1 MGWKDFLQ
9 QDNEWEKKRQKER
22 EENFARI
29 NQQEE
34 ARQEFNRNLPSRP
47 PLPGLNSNVNK
58 GWEGFAKIVSPI
70 TKSMKF
76 IDESIAKNPFLNN
89 INVTAGETVLGKGN
103 LAPDATGYK
112 YSRSTGNKFAD
123 FTSSTIGNIGG
134 LKATP
139 VDFSGQNNLLNFSD
153 DIAEYGA
160 RKIATKLPPLPLPQ
174 ALKNIGTA
182 TMRGAI
188 DGGIGDVANAMRFD
202 EDPKEIA
209 KQGLQGALGG
219 ALMFGTGKAIGEGTN
234 AIRKGLDL
242 PKINSMDFRAETQ
255 YKMDNPPK
263 PRVSGEFKIKNP
275 GIDNAYAEYEDA
287 VQAIQNYWGHWK
299 LDNAEIVLG
308 AEELGIDLN
317 GILRKM
323 QEAEKPFNFRP
334 LAERARMGQVA
345 GVIDNVPLEKPK
357 PKYELPTIENL
368 KKKLNTPNPNL
379 PLPPKIDNS
388 FEAFMERSKLP
399 DKFKTM
405 PLEVDLNPTRQLD
418 VKLNDNI
425 PKDVSK
431 GLEYAKGTE
440 FEGMTAKDLRSQRNK
455 LYRDYLDYME
465 NKKISQADEVY
476 SEIKKISDIIGEE
489 PIIDNVLSWKDKP
502 SLLLERETLDRNA
515 ESVMGNYAP
524 QFIKDYSDPIRAS
537 EAQRIRFMNDLRQ
550 QVQGLGIKAGS
561 KESEL
566 VQKFGEGDISLPQ
579 LQGMTKNW
587 KKVVEASEFFRKQ
600 YDNLL
605 NTTNEVLERNG
616 YSPIAKRENY
626 FPHMGELQGFMEKI
640 GIKTDEIPTQISGKT
655 KDFKPGKNFFANA
668 LHRRGEKTVYDAV
681 RGFDNYIEG
690 ASKLIHQTDNIQRLR
705 SLQAEIR
712 NIAKD
717 TQHLS
722 RFVSYLDEY
731 TNLFAG
737 KKGIIDRV
745 AEEKLGRSVYKTMDF
760 IRKQVGANMVGANIS
775 SALTNFIPLTQSVA
789 TTSKSA
795 AAKGLMETIG
805 SVLTG
810 ADDFVN
816 KSDFLTRRFGSDK
829 IALSKWEKAG
839 KGLAKPFEII
849 DNFTSQFIVR
859 SKYNELLSKGL
870 SSKQAMKQADNYAAR
885 LMTDKSVGQLPN
897 LFGSKTAG
905 MIAQFQSEVNNQLSF
920 IMKDLPK
927 MYKGEKLSTIKLGS
941 AVVQMALYSWVA
953 NNLFEQI
960 TGRRPAID
968 IIDFAFGTMEDS
980 KEKSPFE
987 TLKNAGDKIVDQL
1000 PLASIFTDGGRIP
1013 IGEPFQ
1019 GIKEA
1024 FVGGLKTA
1032 MKEQGGEKDL
1042 VDGLSKTLPYFLPS
1056 GGNQLRK
1063 SIKGIGALKDKGVYN
1078 SPFNMEKSELK
1089 YPVLPNM
1096 PNAVRGTLFGNSAF
1110 PEANEYYSNN
1120 RKPLSEKQ
1128 TSEYNRKIQLDY
1140 DPIEV
1145 YGKIIKEREDKA
1157 KKLKEKKNK
1166 K

>member
-112 YSRSTGNKFAD
+112 YSRSTGNKVAD
-123 FTSSTIGNIGG
+123 FASSTIGNIGG

-160 RKIATKLPPLPLPQ
+160 RKIATKLPPLPLPP
-174 ALKNIGTA
+174 AIKNIGMAA
-182 TMRGAI
+182 TRGAI
-188 DGGIGDVANAMRFD
+188 DGGLGDVANAMRFD

-317 GILRKM
+317 GILRRM
-323 QEAEKPFNFRP
+323 QEAEKPFNLRP
-334 LAERARMGQVA
+334 LAERARIGQVA
-345 GVIDNVPLEKPK
+345 GIIDNVPLEKPK

-405 PLEVDLNPTRQLD
+405 PLEADLNPTRQLD

-440 FEGMTAKDLRSQRNK
+440 FEGMGTRQLNSLNAKLDREYNELLNAGLEDRAQELVPKMKAVKDILGIEDLN
-455 LYRDYLDYME
+455 D
-465 NKKISQADEVY
+465 
-476 SEIKKISDIIGEE
+476 DI
-489 PIIDNVLSWKDKP
+489 LMWKDKNML
-502 SLLLERETLDRNA
+502 SYQRETFDRNLEDMIGKEKA
-515 ESVMGNYAP
+515 QKYI
-524 QFIKDYSDPIRAS
+524 QTYSDPLKAS
-537 EAQRIRFMNDLRQ
+537 EAERMRYLNDIRGKVKSF
-550 QVQGLGIKAGS
+550 GIKAGS

-566 VQKFGEGDISLPQ
+566 VQKFGEGEISLPQ
-579 LQGMTKNW
+579 LQGLTKDW
-587 KKVVEASEFFRKQ
+587 KRVVE
-600 YDNLL
+600 
-605 NTTNEVLERNG
+605 TTNFLRKYYDETLDAMNVVLERNG
-616 YSPIAKRENY
+616 YNPIPKRPDY
-626 FPHMGELQGFMEKI
+626 FPHQGELEGLLEKI
-640 GIKTDEIPTQISGKT
+640 GIESDALPTEISGRT
-655 KDFKPGKNFFANA
+655 AVFKPGKTFFGNA
-668 LHRRGEKTVYDAV
+668 LRRKGDKTVYDAI

-690 ASKLIHQTDNIQRLR
+690 ASKQIHLTDDIQRLR
-705 SLQAEIR
+705 GFENEVR
-712 NIAKD
+712 NIARD
-717 TQHLS
+717 SNHLS
-722 RFVSYLDEY
+722 NFVSYLNQY
-731 TNLFAG
+731 TNHIAG
-737 KKGIIDRV
+737 KKHDLDRSG
-745 AEEKLGRSVYKTMDF
+745 EGMLGRAIYKATNF
-760 IRKQVGANMVGANIS
+760 IKRQVGSNMVGANIS
-775 SALTNFIPLTQSVA
+775 SNLTNFIPLTQSIA
-789 TTSKSA
+789 TTDKKSV
-795 AAKGLMETIG
+795 AKGLAETLG
-805 SVLTG
+805 DLLSHS
-810 ADDFVN
+810 DDFTN

-829 IALSKWEKAG
+829 LAKTKWEKAG
-839 KGLAKPFEII
+839 GSISSVFEGI
-849 DNFTSQFIVR
+849 DKFTSTFIVR
-859 SKYNELLSKGL
+859 SKYNELVNKGINP
-870 SSKQAMKQADNYAAR
+870 KQAMKQADNYAAR
-885 LMTDKSVGQLPN
+885 LITDKSLGQLPTIFN
-897 LFGSKTAG
+897 GKTIG
-905 MIAQFQSEVNNQLSF
+905 MFTQFQSEVNNQASF
-920 IMKDLPK
+920 LLKDL
-927 MYKGEKLSTIKLGS
+927 KGLKKTGEVSNNLGS
-941 AVVQMALYSWVA
+941 AIVQISLYSWIFNSA
-953 NNLFEQI
+953 FESL

-968 IIDFAFGTMEDS
+968 PIEMILNATDNNKTLEERVS
-980 KEKSPFE
+980 KVNEAI
-987 TLKNAGDKIVDQL
+987 LDQI
-1000 PLASIFTDGGRIP
+1000 PGASLYTGGRIP
-1013 IGEPFQ
+1013 ISAPLEGLGNVGK
-1019 GIKEA
+1019 GIWDLGFGK
-1024 FVGGLKTA
+1024 GGKTLA
-1032 MKEQGGEKDL
+1032 KGASQL
-1042 VDGLSKTLPYFLPS
+1042 LPYFAPS
-1056 GGNQLRK
+1056 GGNQFQKTL
-1063 SIKGIGALKDKGVYN
+1063 KGLTALKDGGVYD
-1078 SPFNMEKSELK
+1078 
-1089 YPVLPNM
+1089 
-1096 PNAVRGTLFGNSAF
+1096 
-1110 PEANEYYSNN
+1110 
-1120 RKPLSEKQ
+1120 
-1128 TSEYNRKIQLDY
+1128 SEYNYDKEKLKYSVDAKTPSNWLKGLAFGPSSLPETIEYYDKERRPLSAKQTEEYKSDINRGLTPDEAYQAIMKI
-1140 DPIEV
+1140 
-1145 YGKIIKEREDKA
+1145 REDKA
-1157 KKLKEKKNK
+1157 KKKK
-1166 K
+1166 